1 MSDGQ
6 NFSYSI
12 WAWNISWTSSQ
23 YEHEIS
29 AELLPN
35 KVIDSFFSS
44 EYNFVSAQ
52 GKYHR
57 TYYLNKCRMDI
68 YPALNFMWKWA
79 RSKRG
84 FFLSFCTTLMIVMYA
99 LFKINAIV
107 SECTGV
113 HSFFIMFI
121 LHIYSTSVNLQT
133 TPTAGSIGAES
144 QGFHFWTS
152 ESLGFWKSV
161 TSYTKK
167 NFLMKILILLKHDLH
182 WINPQFF

>member
-1 MSDGQ
+1 MLFFLRRIDKI
-6 NFSYSI
+6 FHI
-12 WAWNISWTSSQ
+12 Q

-68 YPALNFMWKWA
+68 YPALHFMWKWA

-84 FFLSFCTTLMIVMYA
+84 FFLSFCTTLIIVMHA
-99 LFKINAIV
+99 MFKTNAIV

-113 HSFFIMFI
+113 FYNVHPTYLFHIGQPSNNPHSRKHRSWESRFSFLNKWKFGFLKVCYFIYEKEFFNENTNTFETRPP
-121 LHIYSTSVNLQT
+121 L
-133 TPTAGSIGAES
+133 
-144 QGFHFWTS
+144 
-152 ESLGFWKSV
+152 
-161 TSYTKK
+161 
-167 NFLMKILILLKHDLH
+167 D
-182 WINPQFF
+182 